1 MSLVADLLAPQLVS
15 RCRTALRYFPIIPD
29 AANSLWTIANVFVK
43 ISLSNI
49 LVSDVFSGH
58 QTQGGYIM
66 QYKSAMSAS
75 FAMAISP
82 VSSMLYRPEI
92 VHQMTQPNWILII
105 QTTFSHYNPGDRITS
120 AGV

>member
-1 MSLVADLLAPQLVS
+1 MVLILSESLSA
-15 RCRTALRYFPIIPD
+15 
-29 AANSLWTIANVFVK
+29 AANSLWTIAKISVK

-49 LVSDVFSGH
+49 LLSDVLSGY

-66 QYKSAMSAS
+66 QYKWAMSAS

-92 VHQMTQPNWILII
+92 VHQITQPNWILVL
-105 QTTFSHYNPGDRITS
+105 QTTFSRYNPGDRITS

>member
-1 MSLVADLLAPQLVS
+1 MVLVISESLSA
-15 RCRTALRYFPIIPD
+15 
-29 AANSLWTIANVFVK
+29 AANSLWTWTIAEISVK

-49 LVSDVFSGH
+49 LLSDVLSGY

-82 VSSMLYRPEI
+82 ISSMHYHPEVI
-92 VHQMTQPNWILII
+92 HQVTQPNWILVIR
-105 QTTFSHYNPGDRITS
+105 TTFSRYNPGDQITS